1 VILQLFSIETF
12 RNSSVGGLY
21 SKSDIEGGTVD
32 KGDNGSDRFSQ
43 MQHILNL
50 SKWRSHI
57 VSADGEDHE
66 GRPYI
71 PPGIYSPFRPHQ
83 AKILVTESQS
93 QDVRIIIPCSEIIRE
108 CFGPHSALLRLVLTG
123 QFLFTYSTELS
134 FFEHKEYHRARCSF
148 REMYCNQDLLLVQ
161 NELRKIT
168 LRAIAYARTEG
179 HYSLAA
185 RLPLQSTSFLLR

>member
-1 VILQLFSIETF
+1 MQLLSIETF
-12 RNSSVGGLY
+12 RNASVGGIY
-21 SKSDIEGGTVD
+21 SKSDIEGGTVY
-32 KGDNGSDRFSQ
+32 KGDNASDRFSQ

-57 VSADGEDHE
+57 VSADGKDHE

-108 CFGPHSALLRLVLTG
+108 SFGPHSALLRLVLTG

-134 FFEHKEYHRARCSF
+134 FFEHKECHRARGSF
-148 REMYCNQDLLLVQ
+148 REMYCNQDLV
-161 NELRKIT
+161 
-168 LRAIAYARTEG
+168 
-179 HYSLAA
+179 
-185 RLPLQSTSFLLR
+185 